1 MVLAWAAT
9 GRVIVASPLV
19 VLYDADC
26 GFCTR
31 GVDFILSRDREG
43 AITAAPISSPAG
55 DRLLRDL
62 SPEQRL
68 ASWHVVDERGRR
80 WSAGRAAA
88 PVLRR
93 LHGLQWLAPVAEAFP
108 GPVELAYRLVAR
120 NRRALGRLTKK

>member
-1 MVLAWAAT
+1 
-9 GRVIVASPLV
+9 VIVASPLV
-19 VLYDADC
+19 ILYDADC

-31 GVDFILSRDREG
+31 GVELILLHDRDG
-43 AITAAPISSPAG
+43 ALTAAPIASPEG

-62 SPEQRL
+62 TEEERL

-93 LHGLQWLAPVAEAFP
+93 LRGLQWLAPVAEAFP
-108 GPVELAYRLVAR
+108 GPVELVYRLVAR
-120 NRRALGRLTKK
+120 NRRTLGRLAKP